1 MLVRTGAMSNQIT
14 VLQHQLTAASAGGT
28 ESVAALQTQL
38 SAAEA
43 SVTALTDQNAQLQAD
58 LTANAGQSGTTDTT
72 TSTAP
77 TLVITSRT
85 LTPSTVA
92 TSGAMTMTAKVT
104 GGPTS
109 VTMRVYNTSKSYDKT
124 FTLKKISTSGETT
137 TWRLKATGPSKVG
150 TYHFYATAKNGSVH
164 VTMAGASPGTLK
176 VK

>member
-1 MLVRTGAMSNQIT
+1 MSNQIT

-109 VTMRVYNTSKSYDKT
+109 VTMRVYNSSKSYDKT